1 MHVRA
6 HTYAHIHAHTF
17 KIQQDVVSKFLQI
30 YHNPSKDLWFHCS
43 HGDKSFPS
51 ELWQVCYPSSPWIL
65 GVFTFTVKACFTVI
79 KGGTA
84 AVEGDDEK
92 TLVPALL

>member
-1 MHVRA
+1 MHARRA
-6 HTYAHIHAHTF
+6 HTYARIHAHTF

-51 ELWQVCYPSSPWIL
+51 ELWQVCYPSLWIL
-65 GVFTFTVKACFTVI
+65 GMFTEKAYFTVI

-84 AVEGDDEK
+84 VVEGDDEK